1 LTPPVSTGAVSRG
14 GSTVSDSHFPNIEQ
28 ILLDPAHSTDPRHYA
43 DQWQSSQS
51 FRLQHSTLYLAV
63 DALRSLFSGRHD
75 ALSAGQTTILRDFRA
90 FAETHPDSVELL
102 ALGNI
107 RRSLAA
113 LEGEQARARSVLEV
127 LGQPPAEAPAEPAIP
142 AASTSAVRPDVELQA
157 ITLNTHFADAALRTL
172 PSYYT
177 LGVLPREGL
186 NQLQNADVGISAG
199 AEFRIGDFSL
209 FADGYFGANI
219 VPDGAPDTRYHRL
232 ALRVGFV
239 EYGNALGGR
248 RGENGFYGSFIIGGR
263 SRTGLGFGAG
273 WCDRLEHADG
283 SSGPCD
289 NSTFQI
295 IAFNDSDLAS
305 IGYGPFELGVRSLF
319 NNQTLFVNTAASGL
333 SSTNRVPLEFSLTW
347 HLTSPQAAD
356 RAEVPHPEAT
366 WPGVTF
372 TGLRLF
378 NNFWLNNFRRLQES
392 SYEGLRIIS
401 LQGDLS
407 SRGNYAQTNLGSF
420 FNGVLGGLDE
430 SGMARR
436 LQTGLRH
443 GDTAQRV
450 VLGALMGVEM
460 ATLAIGAGAVPGERV
475 DTATRSVSI
484 DLQGQAF
491 QLAWPTVLTRDA
503 LAVLGAVGAF
513 GDTERVIREG
523 IDAHFAIAHGVLT
536 LGGLALILTSGDGSG
551 NGFFNM
557 SILGNQPPNVPAI
570 EVAGSAYDYPSQR
583 SQYIRLETGTMLLGY
598 GISGFLDFALGH
610 YLQYLPA
617 QNRRLRERLG
627 ESEGGSTTPASPTN
641 PTARLGMQTDGQSRF
656 MLTAEGTF

>member
-1 LTPPVSTGAVSRG
+1 LTPPVRADAARRT
-14 GSTVSDSHFPNIEQ
+14 GSTLTDSDFLNVDQ
-28 ILLDPAHSTDPRHYA
+28 LLLDPAHAADPHHYA
-43 DQWQSSQS
+43 TQWREDQA
-51 FRLQHSTLYLAV
+51 FRLEHSTLYLAL
-63 DALRSLFSGRHD
+63 DALRALFSGRRD
-75 ALSAGQTTILRDFRA
+75 SVSSGQTAILHDFRT
-90 FAETHPDSVELL
+90 FAEAHPDSLEAL
-102 ALGNI
+102 ALRNL
-107 RRSLAA
+107 RRA
-113 LEGEQARARSVLEV
+113 LSGVHGEREARARSALEV
-127 LGQPPAEAPAEPAIP
+127 LGPPPAEAPVSEPP
-142 AASTSAVRPDVELQA
+142 PRSSTRSGAELQA
-157 ITLNTHFADAALRTL
+157 ITGSVHFADAALRAL

-186 NQLQNADVGISAG
+186 NQLQNADAG
-199 AEFRIGDFSL
+199 ASLGAQFRIGDFNL

-263 SRTGLGFGAG
+263 SRTGLGIGAG
-273 WCDRLEHADG
+273 WCDRIQAADG
-283 SSGPCD
+283 STMPCN
-289 NSTFQI
+289 NSTFQLL
-295 IAFNDSDLAS
+295 AFNESDLAS

-319 NNQTLFVNTAASGL
+319 NNQALFVNTASTGL

-347 HLTSPQAAD
+347 HLTSPQVADSAA
-356 RAEVPHPEAT
+356 VPHPEAT

-378 NNFWLNNFRRLQES
+378 NNFWLNNYRRLQES
-392 SYEGLRIIS
+392 SYEGLRIIT
-401 LQGDLS
+401 LQGDTA
-407 SRGNYAQTNLGSF
+407 SRANYAQTNLGTF

-436 LQTGLRH
+436 LQSGLRY
-443 GDTAQRV
+443 GDTAQRI
-450 VLGALMGVEM
+450 VLGSLMGLEM
-460 ATLAIGAGAVPGERV
+460 ATLAIGAAAVPGERI
-475 DTATRSVSI
+475 DTATRTATI

-503 LAVLGAVGAF
+503 LAVLGALGAF
-513 GDTERVIREG
+513 GDTDRVIRNG

-557 SILGNQPPNVPAI
+557 SILGNNPPNTRVI
-570 EVAGSAYDYPSQR
+570 EVAGSAYDYPNQR
-583 SQYIRLETGTMLLGY
+583 SQYIRLETGSMLLGY

-610 YLQYLPA
+610 YLQYVPA
-617 QNRRLRERLG
+617 QNRRLQDELNRR
-627 ESEGGSTTPASPTN
+627 GGTAPASPDPR

>member
-1 LTPPVSTGAVSRG
+1 MTPPVRADAARRTGSASTD
-14 GSTVSDSHFPNIEQ
+14 SDFLNVDQ
-28 ILLDPAHSTDPRHYA
+28 LLLDPAHTADPRHYA
-43 DQWQSSQS
+43 TQWREDQA
-51 FRLQHSTLYLAV
+51 FRLEHSTLYLAL
-63 DALRSLFSGRHD
+63 DALRAVFSGRQD
-75 ALSAGQTTILRDFRA
+75 SVSAGQTTTLRDFRT
-90 FAETHPDSVELL
+90 FAEAHSDGVEAL
-102 ALGNI
+102 ALRNL

-113 LEGEQARARSVLEV
+113 VHGENEARARSVLDIV
-127 LGQPPAEAPAEPAIP
+127 GPPPAEAPVSEPP
-142 AASTSAVRPDVELQA
+142 RSSTRSGAELQA
-157 ITLNTHFADAALRTL
+157 ITGSIHFADAALRAL

-186 NQLQNADVGISAG
+186 NQLQNADAG
-199 AEFRIGDFSL
+199 VSLGAQFRIGDFNL

-263 SRTGLGFGAG
+263 SRTGLGIGAG
-273 WCDRLEHADG
+273 WCDRIQAADG
-283 SSGPCD
+283 STMPCN
-289 NSTFQI
+289 NSTFQLL
-295 IAFNDSDLAS
+295 AFNDSDLAS
-305 IGYGPFELGVRSLF
+305 IGYGPFELGVRSLL
-319 NNQTLFVNTAASGL
+319 NNQALFVNTASTGL

-347 HLTSPQAAD
+347 HLTSPQVADSAA
-356 RAEVPHPEAT
+356 VPHPEAT

-372 TGLRLF
+372 TGLRMF
-378 NNFWLNNFRRLQES
+378 NNFWLNNYRRLQES
-392 SYEGLRIIS
+392 SYEGLRIIT
-401 LQGDLS
+401 LQGDTA
-407 SRGNYAQTNLGSF
+407 SRANYAQTNLGTF

-436 LQTGLRH
+436 LQTGLRY

-450 VLGALMGVEM
+450 VLGSLMGVEM
-460 ATLAIGAGAVPGERV
+460 ATLAIGAAAVPGERI
-475 DTATRSVSI
+475 DSATRTATI

-513 GDTERVIREG
+513 GDTERVIRDG

-557 SILGNQPPNVPAI
+557 SILGNNPPNTRVI
-570 EVAGSAYDYPSQR
+570 EVAGSAYDYPNQR
-583 SQYIRLETGTMLLGY
+583 SQYIRLETGSMLLGY

-610 YLQYLPA
+610 YLQYVPA
-617 QNRRLRERLG
+617 QNRRLQDELNRRD
-627 ESEGGSTTPASPTN
+627 GSAPASPDPR